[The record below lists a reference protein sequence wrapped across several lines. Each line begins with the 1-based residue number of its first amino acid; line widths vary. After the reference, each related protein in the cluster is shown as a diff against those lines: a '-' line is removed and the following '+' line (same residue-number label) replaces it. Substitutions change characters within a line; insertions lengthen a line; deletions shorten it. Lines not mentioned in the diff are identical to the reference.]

1 MLLKFKITYVKKWGL
16 GKEKKI
22 PSFFSTFFNALLILF
37 NYILHGNL
45 YTAINLSCYLS
56 D

>member
-1 MLLKFKITYVKKWGL
+1 MPLKFKITYVKKWGL
-16 GKEKKI
+16 GKEKKF
-22 PSFFSTFFNALLILF
+22 PVFFNFFNALLILF
-37 NYILHGNL
+37 NYMLHGNL